1 MKFFKDLFC
10 AIAAM
15 FCPNYY
21 LGQIQEGQ
29 SDDYTI

>member
-10 AIAAM
+10 ALAALL
-15 FCPNYY
+15 CPNYY
-21 LGQIQEGQ
+21 LDQIQEGQ